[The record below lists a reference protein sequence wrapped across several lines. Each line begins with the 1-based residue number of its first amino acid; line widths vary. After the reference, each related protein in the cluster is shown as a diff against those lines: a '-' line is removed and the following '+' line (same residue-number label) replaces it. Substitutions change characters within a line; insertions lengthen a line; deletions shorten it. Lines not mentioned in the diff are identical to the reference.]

1 MGSSFSIETF
11 TIRLKS
17 MERGRFFFFF
27 FFFCCNK
34 SHGIILNLVC
44 ASMDPYDGVFRHFYL
59 ELPVSSLDVVTLY
72 KDSHASGKR
81 FVSNLRC

>member
-1 MGSSFSIETF
+1 
-11 TIRLKS
+11 
-17 MERGRFFFFF
+17 MERGRFILFFFFFLFFIYFIYF

-44 ASMDPYDGVFRHFYL
+44 ASMDPSYDGVFRHFYL
-59 ELPVSSLDVVTLY
+59 ELPVSFLDVVTLY